1 MNHPNPSL
9 PQIKLAAV
17 TTAVVELGEPQEL
30 GAVLTGRRRIIPIL
44 GGRFNGPL
52 LSATILPGGADW
64 QLVAA
69 DGTAIIDTRYSA
81 RTDDGYNV
89 YISTSGF
96 RSGPPEVL
104 ARLAAGENVDPSLY
118 SFRITARI
126 ETGAPDLA
134 WMNHTVFVA
143 AAARH
148 ASAVTYELFAVS

>member
-1 MNHPNPSL
+1 VNHPNPSL
-9 PQIKLAAV
+9 PQIQLAAV

-30 GAVLTGRRRIIPIL
+30 GTVLTGRRRIIPII
-44 GGRFNGPL
+44 GGRFSGPL
-52 LSATILPGGADW
+52 LNATILSGGADW

-81 RTDDGYNV
+81 RTDHGYDV

-104 ARLAAGENVDPSLY
+104 ARLAAGESVDPAQY

-126 ETGAPDLA
+126 ETSAPDLS

-148 ASAVTYELFAVS
+148 ASAVTYELFALR